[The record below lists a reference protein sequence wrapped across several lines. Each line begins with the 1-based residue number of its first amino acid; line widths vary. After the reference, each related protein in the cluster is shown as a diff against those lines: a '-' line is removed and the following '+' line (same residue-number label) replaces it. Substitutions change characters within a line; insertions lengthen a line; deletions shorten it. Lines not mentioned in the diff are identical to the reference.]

1 MGDTSKKEKEVK
13 TPFFKGVK
21 KEYKK
26 ISWPD
31 KHSLVKQSIAVI
43 TISITVGLIITL
55 FDTIIQY
62 GVNFLT
68 TWK

>member
-1 MGDTSKKEKEVK
+1 MNDTSKKDKEVK

-21 KEYKK
+21 TEFKK
-26 ISWPD
+26 ISWPAKD
-31 KHSLVKQSIAVI
+31 SLVKQSIAVI
-43 TISITVGLIITL
+43 TISVTIGLIITL